1 MQDFSEKSI
10 FPLGR
15 GTVVLSVLC
24 GFIVNGSVDL
34 LAAALLITTS
44 RSSFSSAQEGE
55 GRRTRVAGGKPK
67 VKLKWPGYGAT
78 GSGTIFSPESS
89 ERARIEF
96 CCALR
101 MVDGLR

>member
-44 RSSFSSAQEGE
+44 RSSFSSAQQEEEGW
-55 GRRTRVAGGKPK
+55 RTRVTGGKPK
-67 VKLKWPGYGAT
+67 VKLKWPGYGAA
-78 GSGTIFSPESS
+78 GSGTSFSSESS

-96 CCALR
+96 CCAH
-101 MVDGLR
+101 G

>member
-44 RSSFSSAQEGE
+44 RSSFSSAQQEEEGR
-55 GRRTRVAGGKPK
+55 RRTRVTGGKPK
-67 VKLKWPGYGAT
+67 VKLKWPGYGAA
-78 GSGTIFSPESS
+78 GSGTSFSSESS

-96 CCALR
+96 CCAH
-101 MVDGLR
+101 G